1 MAQTLRSLDSEIARV
16 EAEVVAKERWEVVVE
31 HRVDERAEHNQ
42 AELERVLV
50 TKLVGAE
57 AERADLEEL
66 LARRRE
72 LLGA

>member
-1 MAQTLRSLDSEIARV
+1 
-16 EAEVVAKERWEVVVE
+16 
-31 HRVDERAEHNQ
+31 
-42 AELERVLV
+42 LERVLV